1 MSYSLTGRDVTEE
14 ASGDGLDEW
23 RRTAVEREH
32 NWYNVSGLRHGRTYR
47 LRVCAVDRHG
57 DMMKSEHVDVV
68 VGIHPG
74 MAAERIY
81 LPSALA
87 GKLSVV
93 SVCQSVCYRFHSNV

>member
-1 MSYSLTGRDVTEE
+1 
-14 ASGDGLDEW
+14 
-23 RRTAVEREH
+23 
-32 NWYNVSGLRHGRTYR
+32 
-47 LRVCAVDRHG
+47 
-57 DMMKSEHVDVV
+57 MKSEHVDVV

-74 MAAERIY
+74 MPAERIY